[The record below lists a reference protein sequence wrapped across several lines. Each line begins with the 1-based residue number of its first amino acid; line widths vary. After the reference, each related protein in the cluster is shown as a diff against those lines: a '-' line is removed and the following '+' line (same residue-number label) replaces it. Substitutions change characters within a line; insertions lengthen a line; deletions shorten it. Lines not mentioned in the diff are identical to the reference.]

1 MRERNFYPGEFG
13 RGRFSRFDSEQRHRN
28 RVFFGIAM
36 AIVGLVLMLTTMRVL
51 PCIDL
56 EMSWPALLILL
67 GLFIGMKNKFRNNAW
82 WILILVGIANF
93 TPQFEIMGRPSRD
106 YAWPAAI
113 IVIGLAI
120 ALRPR
125 RKMDCIPGNHKG
137 AMTAINNES
146 TLNMDVTF
154 GGRKEIVTSKDFK
167 GGSVSVTFAGAEINL
182 AQADTTEPTVVLDLK
197 VSFGGVQIVVPSH
210 WDVQNEI
217 NPSFGSV
224 EDERTIQTAT
234 TGETRKTLILR
245 GHCSFGSIELK
256 SY

>member
-1 MRERNFYPGEFG
+1 
-13 RGRFSRFDSEQRHRN
+13 
-28 RVFFGIAM
+28 
-36 AIVGLVLMLTTMRVL
+36 
-51 PCIDL
+51 
-56 EMSWPALLILL
+56 
-67 GLFIGMKNKFRNNAW
+67 
-82 WILILVGIANF
+82 
-93 TPQFEIMGRPSRD
+93 MGRPSRD

-125 RKMDCIPGNHKG
+125 RDKDCIPGRHKD
-137 AMTAINNES
+137 AMTSINNES

-167 GGSVSVTFAGAEINL
+167 GGNVSVTFAGAEINL
-182 AQADTTEPTVVLDLK
+182 AQADTTESSVVLDLK

-224 EDERTIQTAT
+224 EDERTIQTAA
-234 TGETRKTLILR
+234 TGETRKILILR
-245 GHCSFGSIELK
+245 GHCSFGSVELK